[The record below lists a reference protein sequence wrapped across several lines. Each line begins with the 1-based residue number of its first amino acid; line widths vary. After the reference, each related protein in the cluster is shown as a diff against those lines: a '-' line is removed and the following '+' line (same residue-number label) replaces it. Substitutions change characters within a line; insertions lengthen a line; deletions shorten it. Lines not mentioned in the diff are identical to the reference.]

1 MIQDTHLRKRRR
13 VSVHERF
20 NSHVVSEVVSSASS
34 SAPACPQ
41 TPPPAAHHAP
51 RALDVSGAAGE
62 GNMRGGPYSGDFNGS
77 SWNATALLAADPAKQ
92 RAKMAKAVGLCLP
105 RDFTIVEE
113 AHCLEGRCEML
124 KLPQGLTAL
133 WSHDS
138 AAKGG
143 VGIIPVSYTHLTLPT
158 TAIV

>member
-1 MIQDTHLRKRRR
+1 M
-13 VSVHERF
+13 HERF
-20 NSHVVSEVVSSASS
+20 NSHVVPEFVSPASS
-34 SAPACPQ
+34 SAPACPLTSEPQ
-41 TPPPAAHHAP
+41 THHAP
-51 RALDVSGAAGE
+51 DSPVASSGTERVWDDAAASGE
-62 GNMRGGPYSGDFNGS
+62 GNLRDGPYSGDFNGS
-77 SWNATALLAADPAKQ
+77 AWNATALLAADPAKQ

-124 KLPQGLTAL
+124 KLPQGLTAF

-143 VGIIPVSYTHLTLPT
+143 VGIILDQDFKE
-158 TAIV
+158 I